1 MPCLSQVCSLVD
13 LLVWST
19 GGHCVPGYWDVYPS
33 SQRCKVGFLSSDIK
47 GSPDIGCGSAVTDVC
62 VCVCVSVSVCVV
74 VCVCVCV
81 SVCVCV
87 CVCVSVSVSVCVCVL
102 QGCPF
107 PPILAMY
114 NMMKDKEGSLV
125 P

>member
-33 SQRCKVGFLSSDIK
+33 SQHCKVGFLSSDIK

-62 VCVCVSVSVCVV
+62 VCVCMCVCGDCGVCVCTV
-74 VCVCVCV
+74 TGVCMYVYCDWGVCVCVCLAPGLGDAMTDI
-81 SVCVCV
+81 SV
-87 CVCVSVSVSVCVCVL
+87 
-102 QGCPF
+102 
-107 PPILAMY
+107 
-114 NMMKDKEGSLV
+114 
-125 P
+125 